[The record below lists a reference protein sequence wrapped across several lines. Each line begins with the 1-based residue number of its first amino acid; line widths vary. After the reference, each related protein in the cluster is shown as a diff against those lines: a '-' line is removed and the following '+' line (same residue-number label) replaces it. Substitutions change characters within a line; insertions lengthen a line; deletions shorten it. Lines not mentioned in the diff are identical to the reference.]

1 MKFNRKWMEHHG
13 MLVRLVL
20 IGFVLTMVL
29 FTALKRCTE
38 VGKSA
43 AKEVYVPSNDEGFV
57 KKANLLLSHLV
68 QQGNDEHSD
77 IHPHSITTLQERY
90 PALQFA
96 LPYDEDAV
104 EGARATDIR
113 LVGIKADLIQ
123 DEDDK
128 NFYYNSNLP
137 KLLEQQRENLSERVF
152 RISFSAVDSLVIGK
166 IEVMAHLFKVALSKD
181 PWVGTVSCADNALFP
196 EAEHCFLTWG
206 KSVVPIRMVPD
217 SSRAL
222 QGGHEQVV
230 RLDENS
236 HTLTMQ
242 EGQPIDYYRL
252 FSNDEE
258 GRTTLCVTLPSATGR
273 RVYLDYLTGGRLR
286 VRCVGCWCQPYCESG
301 ALKTVPPTSAASQGK
316 VVPLNHQ
323 LKLIVSAQQQSETLG
338 ELVVSRRNP
347 MLTLSS
353 LIRSSKGRSR
363 YTIPSVLTDRFT
375 QQIVQ
380 GLSGALRNSVYKDSI
395 HLSIDPMLSM
405 VMERELESYA
415 HELMG
420 NREKF
425 YDDDQWELSLTVMD
439 MATGMV
445 IAAPY
450 YRSAD
455 REVDEALAISRKN
468 PALTHR
474 YIGSTFKPLV
484 ALAAVLTRPEL
495 ARLSTVGDYRI
506 TRPGDGKKVK
516 AKAMFYGH
524 ETSAW
529 SAKGSAAGFWNGCES
544 MRKFFTIS
552 DDVYPV
558 ALVARALN
566 YGQPSGS
573 PFSFRNHEVHLDNN
587 NAFTWSGSRFIH
599 TLDHLYSIPG
609 PKDYET
615 HDSLQ
620 MEYYTWDNLRLN
632 PADRFC
638 LDNVSPEPTLFDYD
652 KFAYPGA
659 TLYNEL
665 STWVLGQGTNDW
677 NSLKLAEAWTRM
689 LTKRKVKASLLRIDG
704 QPQMEDLAT
713 GYDNQAW
720 NAVLQALREAQS
732 SRDKR
737 LLWPMDDAVRH
748 LNAQEHINDTLLLF
762 SKTGTPDNYTR
773 TEWMSVKGG
782 PRWLDIGLYC
792 MALMPSS
799 AYRSVRANQGGRGL
813 MCVIRVTRI
822 VNGKHKRVTKNGSE
836 NNDNGIQSTDAR
848 NFFSGNENRL
858 RRFYLL
864 TKSYLE

>member
-1 MKFNRKWMEHHG
+1 
-13 MLVRLVL
+13 
-20 IGFVLTMVL
+20 
-29 FTALKRCTE
+29 
-38 VGKSA
+38 
-43 AKEVYVPSNDEGFV
+43 
-57 KKANLLLSHLV
+57 
-68 QQGNDEHSD
+68 
-77 IHPHSITTLQERY
+77 
-90 PALQFA
+90 
-96 LPYDEDAV
+96 
-104 EGARATDIR
+104 
-113 LVGIKADLIQ
+113 
-123 DEDDK
+123 
-128 NFYYNSNLP
+128 
-137 KLLEQQRENLSERVF
+137 
-152 RISFSAVDSLVIGK
+152 
-166 IEVMAHLFKVALSKD
+166 
-181 PWVGTVSCADNALFP
+181 
-196 EAEHCFLTWG
+196 
-206 KSVVPIRMVPD
+206 
-217 SSRAL
+217 
-222 QGGHEQVV
+222 
-230 RLDENS
+230 
-236 HTLTMQ
+236 
-242 EGQPIDYYRL
+242 
-252 FSNDEE
+252 
-258 GRTTLCVTLPSATGR
+258 
-273 RVYLDYLTGGRLR
+273 
-286 VRCVGCWCQPYCESG
+286 
-301 ALKTVPPTSAASQGK
+301 
-316 VVPLNHQ
+316 
-323 LKLIVSAQQQSETLG
+323 
-338 ELVVSRRNP
+338 
-347 MLTLSS
+347 
-353 LIRSSKGRSR
+353 
-363 YTIPSVLTDRFT
+363 
-375 QQIVQ
+375 
-380 GLSGALRNSVYKDSI
+380 
-395 HLSIDPMLSM
+395 
-405 VMERELESYA
+405 
-415 HELMG
+415 
-420 NREKF
+420 
-425 YDDDQWELSLTVMD
+425 
-439 MATGMV
+439 
-445 IAAPY
+445 
-450 YRSAD
+450 
-455 REVDEALAISRKN
+455 
-468 PALTHR
+468 
-474 YIGSTFKPLV
+474 
-484 ALAAVLTRPEL
+484 
-495 ARLSTVGDYRI
+495 
-506 TRPGDGKKVK
+506 
-516 AKAMFYGH
+516 
-524 ETSAW
+524 
-529 SAKGSAAGFWNGCES
+529 

>member
-1 MKFNRKWMEHHG
+1 MRFNRKWIEHHG
-13 MLVRLVL
+13 MLVRLILVC
-20 IGFVLTMVL
+20 FVLLMIL

-38 VGKSA
+38 VGQSA
-43 AKEVYVPSNDEGFV
+43 SQEVYVPSSEEGFV
-57 KKANLLLSHLV
+57 KKANLLLAHLV
-68 QQGNDEHSD
+68 EQGNEAHQG

-96 LPYDEDAV
+96 LPYAEDAV
-104 EGARATDIR
+104 QGARAADIR
-113 LVGIKADLIQ
+113 LVGIRPDLIT
-123 DEDDK
+123 DEEDR
-128 NFYYNSNLP
+128 NFYYNSDLP
-137 KLLEQQRENLSERVF
+137 RLLEQQRDNLSERVF
-152 RISFSAVDSLVIGK
+152 RISFTAVDSLVIGR

-181 PWVGTVSCADNALFP
+181 PWVGTVTCADNALFP
-196 EAEHCFLTWG
+196 ESSHCFLTWG

-230 RLDENS
+230 RLDERT

-242 EGQPIDYYRL
+242 QGQPLDYYQL
-252 FSNDEE
+252 YANNEA
-258 GRTTLCVTLPSATGR
+258 GRTTVSVTLPGRTGR
-273 RVYLDYLTGGRLR
+273 RVYFDYLSGDRLR
-286 VRCVGCWCQPYCESG
+286 VRCVGCWSHPYNEG
-301 ALKTVPPTSAASQGK
+301 GVLEVIAPASASTRGTQY
-316 VVPLNHQ
+316 PLTHQ
-323 LKLIVSAQQQSETLG
+323 MKFVITAEEHSEPLG
-338 ELVVSRRNP
+338 ELVVSSHNP

-353 LIRSSKGRSR
+353 LIRSSEGRTR
-363 YTIPSVLTDRFT
+363 YTIPSTLTDRFT
-375 QQIVQ
+375 QQIVK
-380 GLSGALRNSVYKDSI
+380 GLSGALRNSVYRDSI

-405 VMERELESYA
+405 VMERELEDYA
-415 HELMG
+415 HELMR
-420 NREKF
+420 NQQKF

-439 MATGMV
+439 MATGKV

-455 REVDEALAISRKN
+455 RYVDEALAVSRKN

-474 YIGSTFKPLV
+474 FIGSTFKPLV

-506 TRPGDGKKVK
+506 TQSGRGKKEP
-516 AKAMFYGH
+516 ARAMFYGH

-544 MRKFFTIS
+544 MRRFFTIS

-566 YGQPSGS
+566 YGQSAGS

-587 NAFTWSGSRFIH
+587 NSFTWSGSRFIH

-609 PKDYET
+609 PKDYEA

-620 MEYYTWDNLRLN
+620 MEYYAWDNLKLN
-632 PADRFC
+632 PSDRFC

-689 LTKRKVKASLLRIDG
+689 LTKRKVRTSLLMTDG
-704 QPQMEDLAT
+704 QAQAEDLTT
-713 GYDNQAW
+713 GYDGRAW

-748 LNAQEHINDTLLLF
+748 LNAQEHIADTLLLF
-762 SKTGTPDNYTR
+762 SKTGTPDNYPR

-822 VNGKHKRVTKNGSE
+822 VDGKHRRVTKNGTE

-848 NFFSGNENRL
+848 DFFSANEDRL
-858 RRFYLL
+858 RRFYHL
-864 TKSYLE
+864 TKPYLE